1 MGQFCLAE
9 EVEIA
14 CCQNA
19 SMPTALVAYFHLDYT
34 FIHHITPDIST
45 SCQHDNTID

>member
-1 MGQFCLAE
+1 MGQFWLAE

-34 FIHHITPDIST
+34 FIHHTGHFHVMSAR
-45 SCQHDNTID
+45 QHH